1 MVWVRQYQG
10 MSGKQHSL
18 CAGGPGGREHNA
30 QNAPNKQY
38 ANQLSQR
45 HGGDGRHSNVCSAHH
60 IGVVPFIK
68 KEPAV
73 LVLLGFAMIAVF
85 MVLIM
90 TKKLTPVLALI
101 IVPTVFGLFAGAG
114 LGIGDMVMDSMK
126 SMTSTAALLMF
137 AIIYFGLMIDVG
149 LFDPLVR
156 FILRKLGNDPAK
168 VVLGTALLAAA
179 VSLDGDGSTTFILT
193 TAAMLPIYLRLK
205 MSPVVLTCVAGL
217 ANGTMNIVPWGGPT
231 ARAATALKIDVNDV
245 FVPMIPSLIAGLAV
259 VLAFAWLLGLQERNR
274 LRATQPEIWGTPS
287 TAEPFTTDAFDGGSS
302 AGGSRTGGSGSA
314 PVPAAGGPGGLS
326 LEGSSVA
333 VLERTET
340 LVDDSDT
347 AMADTAL
354 DPNRKTLRPKLQWFN
369 LGLTVAVMG
378 MLIADLVPLP
388 YVFMVGSAIA
398 LLVNFPK
405 VKDQG
410 AQLVAHAPSIVAVVS
425 MVMAAA
431 VLTGVL
437 TGTGMV
443 EAMSAWLVQI
453 IPSDMGPLMA
463 VITGVLSIPMTFF
476 MSNDAFYF
484 GVLPVLAETAGHY
497 GISAADM
504 ARASITGQP
513 FHMQSPLVPAI
524 LLLVSLAKVDLGDH
538 HKKVLWRSAVVS
550 LVMLGVGML
559 TGAIGIG

>member
-1 MVWVRQYQG
+1 M
-10 MSGKQHSL
+10 
-18 CAGGPGGREHNA
+18 
-30 QNAPNKQY
+30 
-38 ANQLSQR
+38 
-45 HGGDGRHSNVCSAHH
+45 
-60 IGVVPFIK
+60 
-68 KEPAV
+68 

-231 ARAATALKIDVNDV
+231 ARAASALKIDVNDV
-245 FVPMIPSLIAGLAV
+245 FVPMIPSLIAGLAI
-259 VLAFAWLLGLQERNR
+259 VLVFAWVLGLQERNR
-274 LRATQPEIWGTPS
+274 LRATEPEIWGVPS
-287 TAEPFTTDAFDGGSS
+287 SAEPFTSDAFDGGTT
-302 AGGSRTGGSGSA
+302 AGGSGTSRGGSGRSGSA
-314 PVPAAGGPGGLS
+314 PVPATGGPAVGGAAP
-326 LEGSSVA
+326 VA
-333 VLERTET
+333 GVALLERPDEH
-340 LVDDSDT
+340 VDDSA
-347 AMADTAL
+347 AMAGTAL

-398 LLVNFPK
+398 LLVNFPH
-405 VKDQG
+405 VKDQA
-410 AQLVAHAPSIVAVVS
+410 AQIVAHAPSIVAVVS

-453 IPSDMGPLMA
+453 IPSSMGPLMA

-484 GVLPVLAETAGHY
+484 GVLPVLSETAAHY
-497 GISAADM
+497 GISSAEM

-538 HKKVLWRSAVVS
+538 HKKVLWRAAVVS
-550 LVMLGVGML
+550 LVMLAVGML

>member
-1 MVWVRQYQG
+1 M
-10 MSGKQHSL
+10 
-18 CAGGPGGREHNA
+18 
-30 QNAPNKQY
+30 
-38 ANQLSQR
+38 
-45 HGGDGRHSNVCSAHH
+45 
-60 IGVVPFIK
+60 
-68 KEPAV
+68 
-73 LVLLGFAMIAVF
+73 LVILGFAMIAVF

-114 LGIGDMVMDSMK
+114 LGIGDMVLDSMK

-149 LFDPLVR
+149 LFDPLVK

-231 ARAATALKIDVNDV
+231 ARAATALNIDVNDV
-245 FVPMIPSLIAGLAV
+245 FVPMLPSLLAGITV
-259 VLAFAWLLGLQERNR
+259 VLAFAWILGLQERNR
-274 LRATQPEIWGTPS
+274 LRATQPEIWGVPD
-287 TAEPFTTDAFDGGSS
+287 TAEGFDGGT
-302 AGGSRTGGSGSA
+302 ATGGSSTAGAGRGRKGAGSGGTSSGGA
-314 PVPAAGGPGGLS
+314 APAAGGATPAG
-326 LEGSSVA
+326 VA
-333 VLERTET
+333 LLERPET
-340 LVDDSDT
+340 LVDEHDT

-354 DPNRKTLRPKLQWFN
+354 DPNRSTLRPKLFWFN
-369 LGLTVAVMG
+369 LALTVAVMG
-378 MLIADLVPLP
+378 MLVADLVPLP

-398 LLVNFPK
+398 LLVNFPN

-410 AQLVAHAPSIVAVVS
+410 TQLVAHAPSIVAVVS
-425 MVMAAA
+425 MVMAAS

-453 IPSDMGPLMA
+453 IPASMGPLMA

-484 GVLPVLAETAGHY
+484 GVLPVLSETAAHY
-497 GISAADM
+497 GISGAEM

>member
-1 MVWVRQYQG
+1 M
-10 MSGKQHSL
+10 
-18 CAGGPGGREHNA
+18 
-30 QNAPNKQY
+30 
-38 ANQLSQR
+38 
-45 HGGDGRHSNVCSAHH
+45 
-60 IGVVPFIK
+60 
-68 KEPAV
+68 

-114 LGIGDMVMDSMK
+114 LGIGDMVLESMK

-149 LFDPLVR
+149 LFDPLVK

-168 VVLGTALLAAA
+168 VVLGTAILAAA

-193 TAAMLPIYLRLK
+193 TAAMLPVYLRLK

-217 ANGTMNIVPWGGPT
+217 ANGTMNILPWGGPT
-231 ARAATALKIDVNDV
+231 ARAATALNLDVNDV
-245 FVPMIPSLIAGLAV
+245 FVPMIPSLIAGLV
-259 VLAFAWLLGLQERNR
+259 VVFAFAWLLGMQERNR
-274 LRATQPEIWGTPS
+274 LRATQPEIWGVPD
-287 TAEPFTTDAFDGGSS
+287 TAEKFDGGTEAGAGGAS
-302 AGGSRTGGSGSA
+302 AGG
-314 PVPAAGGPGGLS
+314 AAGGTARTGSGAPVTGAPAVG
-326 LEGSSVA
+326 GSSVA

-340 LVDDSDT
+340 LVDDKDT

-354 DPNRKTLRPKLQWFN
+354 DPNRSTLRPKLIWFN
-369 LGLTVAVMG
+369 LGLTIAVMV
-378 MLIADLVPLP
+378 MLVADLVPLP
-388 YVFMVGSAIA
+388 FVFMVGSAIA
-398 LLVNFPK
+398 LVVNFPN
-405 VKDQG
+405 VKEQG
-410 AQLVAHAPSIVAVVS
+410 AQLIAHAPSIVAVVS

-453 IPSDMGPLMA
+453 IPTSMGPFMA

-484 GVLPVLAETAGHY
+484 GVLPVLSETAGHY
-497 GISAADM
+497 GISAAEM

-513 FHMQSPLVPAI
+513 FHLQSPLVPAI

-538 HKKVLWRSAVVS
+538 HKKVLWRTAVVS

>member
-1 MVWVRQYQG
+1 
-10 MSGKQHSL
+10 
-18 CAGGPGGREHNA
+18 
-30 QNAPNKQY
+30 
-38 ANQLSQR
+38 
-45 HGGDGRHSNVCSAHH
+45 
-60 IGVVPFIK
+60 
-68 KEPAV
+68 V

-231 ARAATALKIDVNDV
+231 ARAASALKIDVNEV
-245 FVPMIPSLIAGLAV
+245 FVPMIPSLAAGLAV
-259 VLAFAWLLGLQERNR
+259 VLVFAWVLGLQERNR
-274 LRATQPEIWGTPS
+274 LRATQPEIWGVPD
-287 TAEPFTTDAFDGGSS
+287 TAEGLDGGTP
-302 AGGSRTGGSGSA
+302 AGGSGMSRGGSGRSGSGRGPA
-314 PVPAAGGPGGLS
+314 PVPATGGPAVGGS
-326 LEGSSVA
+326 GVA

-340 LVDDSDT
+340 LVDENDA

-369 LGLTVAVMG
+369 LALTVAVMG

-398 LLVNFPK
+398 LLVNFPH
-405 VKDQG
+405 VKDQA
-410 AQLVAHAPSIVAVVS
+410 AQIVAHAPSIVAVVS

-453 IPSDMGPLMA
+453 IPSSMGPLMA
-463 VITGVLSIPMTFF
+463 VITGLLSIPMTFF

-484 GVLPVLAETAGHY
+484 GVLPVLSETAAHF
-497 GISAADM
+497 GISSAEM

-538 HKKVLWRSAVVS
+538 HKKVLWRAAVVS
-550 LVMLGVGML
+550 LVMLGIGML

>member
-1 MVWVRQYQG
+1 
-10 MSGKQHSL
+10 
-18 CAGGPGGREHNA
+18 
-30 QNAPNKQY
+30 
-38 ANQLSQR
+38 
-45 HGGDGRHSNVCSAHH
+45 
-60 IGVVPFIK
+60 
-68 KEPAV
+68 
-73 LVLLGFAMIAVF
+73 MIAVF

-114 LGIGDMVMDSMK
+114 LGIGPMVMDSMK

-149 LFDPLVR
+149 LFDPLVK

-168 VVLGTALLAAA
+168 VVLGTAILAAA

-193 TAAMLPIYLRLK
+193 TAAMLPVYLRLK

-217 ANGTMNIVPWGGPT
+217 ANGTMNILPWGGPT
-231 ARAATALKIDVNDV
+231 ARAATALKLDVNDV
-245 FVPMIPSLIAGLAV
+245 FVPMVPSLIVGLIV
-259 VLAFAWLLGLQERNR
+259 VLVFAWLLGLQERNR
-274 LRATQPEIWGTPS
+274 LRTTAPEIWGDVADPS
-287 TAEPFTTDAFDGGSS
+287 EAFDGGTGR
-302 AGGSRTGGSGSA
+302 GGSVAGGSGSGSGT
-314 PVPAAGGPGGLS
+314 GGGRFGFGRN
-326 LEGSSVA
+326 GSSATAVKPGTGGGSGVA
-333 VLERTET
+333 VLEDPAT
-340 LVDDSDT
+340 LVDDQDT

-354 DPNRKTLRPKLQWFN
+354 DPNRATLRPKLFWFN
-369 LGLTVAVMG
+369 LGLTVAVMVV
-378 MLIADLVPLP
+378 LVANIVPLP
-388 YVFMVGSAIA
+388 FVFMVGSAIA

-410 AQLVAHAPSIVAVVS
+410 AQLIAHAPSIVAVVS

-437 TGTGMV
+437 NGTGMV
-443 EAMSAWLVQI
+443 KAMSEWLVQI
-453 IPSDMGPLMA
+453 IPADMGPFMA
-463 VITGVLSIPMTFF
+463 IITGLLSIPMTFF

-484 GVLPVLAETAGHY
+484 GVLPVLSETAAHY
-497 GISAADM
+497 GVDAVDM

-513 FHMQSPLVPAI
+513 FHLQSPLVPAI

-538 HKKVLWRSAVVS
+538 HKKVLWRTAVISV
-550 LVMLGVGML
+550 VMLAVGVL

>member
-1 MVWVRQYQG
+1 M
-10 MSGKQHSL
+10 
-18 CAGGPGGREHNA
+18 
-30 QNAPNKQY
+30 
-38 ANQLSQR
+38 
-45 HGGDGRHSNVCSAHH
+45 
-60 IGVVPFIK
+60 
-68 KEPAV
+68 

-101 IVPTVFGLFAGAG
+101 IVPTIFGLFAGAG
-114 LGIGDMVMDSMK
+114 LGIGTMVMDSMK

-168 VVLGTALLAAA
+168 VVLGTAILAAA

-193 TAAMLPIYLRLK
+193 TAAMLPVYLRLK

-217 ANGTMNIVPWGGPT
+217 ANGTMNILPWGGPT
-231 ARAATALKIDVNDV
+231 ARAATALKLDVNDV
-245 FVPMIPSLIAGLAV
+245 FVPMVPSLIAGLIV
-259 VLAFAWLLGLQERNR
+259 VLVFSWLLGLQERNR
-274 LRATQPEIWGTPS
+274 LHAVAPEIWGTG
-287 TAEPFTTDAFDGGSS
+287 DAGMSDGGTGRFGFGFGRKGTGPRVSGPRVS
-302 AGGSRTGGSGSA
+302 GPAG
-314 PVPAAGGPGGLS
+314 
-326 LEGSSVA
+326 GSSVA
-333 VLERTET
+333 VLERTEV
-340 LVDDSDT
+340 LVDDQDT

-354 DPNRKTLRPKLQWFN
+354 DPNRKTLRPKLFWFN
-369 LGLTVAVMG
+369 LGLTAAVMVT
-378 MLIADLVPLP
+378 LVANIIPLP
-388 YVFMVGSAIA
+388 FVFMVGSAIA

-410 AQLVAHAPSIVAVVS
+410 AQLIAHAPSIVAVVS
-425 MVMAAA
+425 MVMAAS

-437 TGTGMV
+437 NGTGMV
-443 EAMSAWLVQI
+443 KAMSEWLVQI
-453 IPSDMGPLMA
+453 IPADMGPFMA
-463 VITGVLSIPMTFF
+463 IITGVLSIPMTFF

-484 GVLPVLAETAGHY
+484 GVLPVLSETAAHY
-497 GISAADM
+497 GVSAVDM

-513 FHMQSPLVPAI
+513 FHLQSPLVPAI

-538 HKKVLWRSAVVS
+538 HKKVLWRTAVIS
-550 LVMLGVGML
+550 LVMLGVGVL

>member
-1 MVWVRQYQG
+1 
-10 MSGKQHSL
+10 
-18 CAGGPGGREHNA
+18 
-30 QNAPNKQY
+30 
-38 ANQLSQR
+38 
-45 HGGDGRHSNVCSAHH
+45 
-60 IGVVPFIK
+60 
-68 KEPAV
+68 
-73 LVLLGFAMIAVF
+73 MIAVF

-168 VVLGTALLAAA
+168 VVLGTAILAAA

-193 TAAMLPIYLRLK
+193 TAAVLPVYLRLK

-217 ANGTMNIVPWGGPT
+217 ANGTMNILPWGGPT

-245 FVPMIPSLIAGLAV
+245 FVPMIPSLVAGLAV
-259 VLAFAWLLGLQERNR
+259 VFAFAWLLGLQERNR
-274 LRATQPEIWGTPS
+274 LRATAPEIWATPAS
-287 TAEPFTTDAFDGGSS
+287 AEPFTADKFDGGTGSGA
-302 AGGSRTGGSGSA
+302 AGGSGTGRGSGGEGS
-314 PVPAAGGPGGLS
+314 PVPATGGPAVG
-326 LEGSSVA
+326 GSSVA

-340 LVDDSDT
+340 LIEDADT
-347 AMADTAL
+347 GLTDTAL

-369 LGLTVAVMG
+369 LGLTVAVMVV
-378 MLIADLVPLP
+378 LVANVIPLP
-388 YVFMVGSAIA
+388 FVFMVASAVA

-410 AQLVAHAPSIVAVVS
+410 AQLIAHAPSIVAVVS

-437 TGTGMV
+437 KGTGMV

-453 IPSDMGPLMA
+453 IPTSMGPFMA

-484 GVLPVLAETAGHY
+484 GVLPVLSETAAHY
-497 GISAADM
+497 GISAAEM

-538 HKKVLWRSAVVS
+538 HKKVLWRTAVIS
-550 LVMLGVGML
+550 LVMLGVGVL

>member
-1 MVWVRQYQG
+1 M
-10 MSGKQHSL
+10 
-18 CAGGPGGREHNA
+18 
-30 QNAPNKQY
+30 
-38 ANQLSQR
+38 
-45 HGGDGRHSNVCSAHH
+45 
-60 IGVVPFIK
+60 
-68 KEPAV
+68 
-73 LVLLGFAMIAVF
+73 LVILGFAMIAVF

-149 LFDPLVR
+149 LFDPLVK

-168 VVLGTALLAAA
+168 VVLGTAILAAA

-193 TAAMLPIYLRLK
+193 TAAMLPVYLRLK

-217 ANGTMNIVPWGGPT
+217 ANGTMNILPWGGPT

-245 FVPMIPSLIAGLAV
+245 FVPMIPSLVAGLV
-259 VLAFAWLLGLQERNR
+259 VVFAFSWLLGLQERNR
-274 LRATQPEIWGTPS
+274 LRATAPEIWGTPS
-287 TAEPFTTDAFDGGSS
+287 TAEPFTADGFDGGTS
-302 AGGSRTGGSGSA
+302 AGGSRTGVSG
-314 PVPAAGGPGGLS
+314 AGRGRKGGNPGGAAPAVGGS
-326 LEGSSVA
+326 PAGSSVA
-333 VLERTET
+333 VLERPGT
-340 LVDDSDT
+340 LLEDSSAGLT
-347 AMADTAL
+347 DTAL
-354 DPNRKTLRPKLQWFN
+354 DPNRSTLRPKLFWFN
-369 LGLTVAVMG
+369 LALTVAVMVV
-378 MLIADLVPLP
+378 LVANVIPLP
-388 YVFMVGSAIA
+388 FVFMVGAAIA

-410 AQLVAHAPSIVAVVS
+410 AQLIAHAPSIVAVVS

-437 TGTGMV
+437 KGTGMV

-453 IPSDMGPLMA
+453 IPTSMGPFMA

-484 GVLPVLAETAGHY
+484 GVLPVLSETAAHY
-497 GISAADM
+497 GVGAADM

-513 FHMQSPLVPAI
+513 FHLQSPLVPAI

-538 HKKVLWRSAVVS
+538 HKKVLWRTAVIS

>member
-1 MVWVRQYQG
+1 M
-10 MSGKQHSL
+10 
-18 CAGGPGGREHNA
+18 
-30 QNAPNKQY
+30 
-38 ANQLSQR
+38 
-45 HGGDGRHSNVCSAHH
+45 
-60 IGVVPFIK
+60 
-68 KEPAV
+68 

-114 LGIGDMVMDSMK
+114 LGIGDMVLDSMK

-168 VVLGTALLAAA
+168 VVLGTAILAAA

-193 TAAMLPIYLRLK
+193 TAAMLPVYLRLK

-217 ANGTMNIVPWGGPT
+217 ANGTMNILPWGGPT

-245 FVPMIPSLIAGLAV
+245 FVPMIPSLIAGLV
-259 VLAFAWLLGLQERNR
+259 VVFAFAWLLGLQERNR
-274 LRATQPEIWGTPS
+274 LRATSPEIWGVPDS
-287 TAEPFTTDAFDGGSS
+287 AEPFDGGTSDGGRT
-302 AGGSRTGGSGSA
+302 AGGSGAGTGRKGS
-314 PVPAAGGPGGLS
+314 VPAGTAPAGLS
-326 LEGSSVA
+326 PAGSSVA
-333 VLERTET
+333 VLERTES
-340 LVDDSDT
+340 LVDDHDS

-354 DPNRKTLRPKLQWFN
+354 DPNRKTLRPKLFWFN
-369 LGLTVAVMG
+369 LGLTVAVMV
-378 MLIADLVPLP
+378 MLVADLVPLP
-388 YVFMVGSAIA
+388 FVFMVGSAIA

-410 AQLVAHAPSIVAVVS
+410 AQLIAHAPSIVAVVS

-437 TGTGMV
+437 KGTGMV

-453 IPSDMGPLMA
+453 IPTSMGPFMA

-484 GVLPVLAETAGHY
+484 GVLPVLSETAAHY
-497 GISAADM
+497 GVSAADM

-513 FHMQSPLVPAI
+513 FHLQSPLVPAI

-538 HKKVLWRSAVVS
+538 HKKVLWRTAVIS

>member
-1 MVWVRQYQG
+1 M
-10 MSGKQHSL
+10 
-18 CAGGPGGREHNA
+18 
-30 QNAPNKQY
+30 
-38 ANQLSQR
+38 
-45 HGGDGRHSNVCSAHH
+45 
-60 IGVVPFIK
+60 K

-114 LGIGDMVMDSMK
+114 LGIGDMVLDSMK

-168 VVLGTALLAAA
+168 VVLGTAVLAAA

-193 TAAMLPIYLRLK
+193 TAAMLPVYLRLK

-217 ANGTMNIVPWGGPT
+217 ANGTMNILPWGGPT
-231 ARAATALKIDVNDV
+231 ARAASALNLSVSDV
-245 FVPMIPSLIAGLAV
+245 FVPMIPSLIAGLV
-259 VLAFAWLLGLQERNR
+259 VVFVFAWLLGLQERNR
-274 LRATQPEIWGTPS
+274 LRATAPEIWESSDTN
-287 TAEPFTTDAFDGGSS
+287 DGGT
-302 AGGSRTGGSGSA
+302 GTGRFGFGRTGTAPATGRPAVGS
-314 PVPAAGGPGGLS
+314 PAAG
-326 LEGSSVA
+326 GSSVA
-333 VLERTET
+333 VLERTED
-340 LVDDSDT
+340 LVDERDT

-354 DPNRKTLRPKLQWFN
+354 DPNRATLRPKLQWFN
-369 LGLTVAVMG
+369 LGLTVAIMALLV
-378 MLIADLVPLP
+378 ADLVPLP
-388 YVFMVGSAIA
+388 FVFMVGSAIA

-405 VKDQG
+405 LKDQS
-410 AQLVAHAPSIVAVVS
+410 AQLIAHAPSIVAVVS

-437 TGTGMV
+437 NGTGMV
-443 EAMSAWLVQI
+443 KAMSEWLVAI
-453 IPSDMGPLMA
+453 IPSDMGPFMA

-484 GVLPVLAETAGHY
+484 GVLPVLSETAGHY

-513 FHMQSPLVPAI
+513 FHLQSPLVPAI

-538 HKKVLWRSAVVS
+538 HKKVLWRTAVVS
-550 LVMLGVGML
+550 LVMLAVGVL

>member
-1 MVWVRQYQG
+1 M
-10 MSGKQHSL
+10 
-18 CAGGPGGREHNA
+18 
-30 QNAPNKQY
+30 
-38 ANQLSQR
+38 
-45 HGGDGRHSNVCSAHH
+45 
-60 IGVVPFIK
+60 
-68 KEPAV
+68 

-101 IVPTVFGLFAGAG
+101 IVPTIFGLFAGAG
-114 LGIGDMVMDSMK
+114 LGIGPMVMDSMK

-137 AIIYFGLMIDVG
+137 AIVYFGLMIDVG
-149 LFDPLVR
+149 LFDPLVK

-168 VVLGTALLAAA
+168 VVLGTAILAAA

-193 TAAMLPIYLRLK
+193 TAAMLPVYLRLK

-217 ANGTMNIVPWGGPT
+217 ANGTMNILPWGGPT

-245 FVPMIPSLIAGLAV
+245 FVPMIPSLIAGLV
-259 VLAFAWLLGLQERNR
+259 VVFVFSWLLGLQERNR
-274 LRATQPEIWGTPS
+274 LRATAPEIWGDV
-287 TAEPFTTDAFDGGSS
+287 ADAGDMFDGGTRR
-302 AGGSRTGGSGSA
+302 GGNGTGTGGGSG
-314 PVPAAGGPGGLS
+314 V
-326 LEGSSVA
+326 V

-340 LVDDSDT
+340 LVDLADT
-347 AMADTAL
+347 GLTATAL
-354 DPNRKTLRPKLQWFN
+354 DPNRKTLRPKLFWFN
-369 LGLTVAVMG
+369 LGLTVAVMV
-378 MLIADLVPLP
+378 MLVANLVPLP

-405 VKDQG
+405 VKEQG

-437 TGTGMV
+437 NGTGMV
-443 EAMSAWLVQI
+443 KEMSAWLVHI
-453 IPSDMGPLMA
+453 IPAEMGPFMA
-463 VITGVLSIPMTFF
+463 VITGLLSIPMTFF

-484 GVLPVLAETAGHY
+484 GVLPVLSETAAHY
-497 GISAADM
+497 GISGAEM

-513 FHMQSPLVPAI
+513 FHLQSPLVPAI
-524 LLLVSLAKVDLGDH
+524 LLLVSLAKVELGDH
-538 HKKVLWRSAVVS
+538 HKKVLWRTAVISV
-550 LVMLGVGML
+550 VMLAVGML

>member
-1 MVWVRQYQG
+1 M
-10 MSGKQHSL
+10 
-18 CAGGPGGREHNA
+18 
-30 QNAPNKQY
+30 
-38 ANQLSQR
+38 
-45 HGGDGRHSNVCSAHH
+45 
-60 IGVVPFIK
+60 
-68 KEPAV
+68 
-73 LVLLGFAMIAVF
+73 LVILGFAMIAVF

-149 LFDPLVR
+149 LFDPLVK

-168 VVLGTALLAAA
+168 VVLGTAILAAA

-193 TAAMLPIYLRLK
+193 TAAMLPVYLRLK

-217 ANGTMNIVPWGGPT
+217 ANGTMNILPWGGPT

-245 FVPMIPSLIAGLAV
+245 FVPMIPSLVAGLV
-259 VLAFAWLLGLQERNR
+259 VVFAFAWLLGLQERNR
-274 LRATQPEIWGTPS
+274 LRATAPEIWS
-287 TAEPFTTDAFDGGSS
+287 VLDTAEQFDGTSDGGTSAAASGSGRGRKGGNPGGAVP
-302 AGGSRTGGSGSA
+302 AGG
-314 PVPAAGGPGGLS
+314 
-326 LEGSSVA
+326 SVA

-340 LVDDSDT
+340 LVDDHDS

-354 DPNRKTLRPKLQWFN
+354 DPNRSTLRPKLFWFN
-369 LGLTVAVMG
+369 LALTVAVMVV
-378 MLIADLVPLP
+378 LVANIIPLP
-388 YVFMVGSAIA
+388 FVFMVGAAIA

-410 AQLVAHAPSIVAVVS
+410 AQLIAHAPSIVAVVS

-437 TGTGMV
+437 KGTGMV

-453 IPSDMGPLMA
+453 IPSSMGPFMA
-463 VITGVLSIPMTFF
+463 VITGILSIPMTFF

-484 GVLPVLAETAGHY
+484 GVLPVLSETAAHY
-497 GISAADM
+497 GVGAADM

-513 FHMQSPLVPAI
+513 FHLQSPLVPAI

-538 HKKVLWRSAVVS
+538 HKKVLWRTAVIS
-550 LVMLGVGML
+550 LVMLGVGLL

>member
-1 MVWVRQYQG
+1 
-10 MSGKQHSL
+10 
-18 CAGGPGGREHNA
+18 
-30 QNAPNKQY
+30 
-38 ANQLSQR
+38 
-45 HGGDGRHSNVCSAHH
+45 
-60 IGVVPFIK
+60 
-68 KEPAV
+68 
-73 LVLLGFAMIAVF
+73 MIAVF

-114 LGIGDMVMDSMK
+114 LGIGDMVLDSMK

-149 LFDPLVR
+149 LFDPLVK

-168 VVLGTALLAAA
+168 VVLGTAILAAA

-193 TAAMLPIYLRLK
+193 TAAMLPVYLRLK

-217 ANGTMNIVPWGGPT
+217 ANGTMNILPWGGPT
-231 ARAATALKIDVNDV
+231 ARAATALHLDVNDV
-245 FVPMIPSLIAGLAV
+245 FVPMIPSLIAGLV
-259 VLAFAWLLGLQERNR
+259 VVFAFAWLLGLQERNR
-274 LRATQPEIWGTPS
+274 LRATEPEIWGVPE
-287 TAEPFTTDAFDGGSS
+287 TAEKFDGGTAAASS
-302 AGGSRTGGSGSA
+302 GTGGTGSRTPGTGTPAVGGSPAGS
-314 PVPAAGGPGGLS
+314 G
-326 LEGSSVA
+326 VA

-340 LVDDSDT
+340 LVDDHDS

-354 DPNRKTLRPKLQWFN
+354 DPNRSTLRPRLIWFN
-369 LGLTVAVMG
+369 LGLTIAVMV
-378 MLIADLVPLP
+378 MLVADLVPLP
-388 YVFMVGSAIA
+388 FVFMVGSAIA
-398 LLVNFPK
+398 LVVNFPN
-405 VKDQG
+405 VKEQG
-410 AQLVAHAPSIVAVVS
+410 AQLIAHAPSIVAVVS

-443 EAMSAWLVQI
+443 EAMSAWLVEI
-453 IPSDMGPLMA
+453 IPTSMGPFMA

-484 GVLPVLAETAGHY
+484 GVLPVLSETAGHY
-497 GISAADM
+497 GISAAEM

-513 FHMQSPLVPAI
+513 FHLQSPLVPAI

-538 HKKVLWRSAVVS
+538 HKKVLWRTAVIS

>member
-1 MVWVRQYQG
+1 M
-10 MSGKQHSL
+10 
-18 CAGGPGGREHNA
+18 
-30 QNAPNKQY
+30 
-38 ANQLSQR
+38 
-45 HGGDGRHSNVCSAHH
+45 
-60 IGVVPFIK
+60 
-68 KEPAV
+68 

-101 IVPTVFGLFAGAG
+101 IVPTIFGLFAGAG
-114 LGIGDMVMDSMK
+114 LGIGSMVMDSMK

-137 AIIYFGLMIDVG
+137 AIVYFGLMIDVG

-168 VVLGTALLAAA
+168 VVLGTAILAAA

-193 TAAMLPIYLRLK
+193 TAAMLPVYLRLK

-217 ANGTMNIVPWGGPT
+217 ANGTMNILPWGGPT
-231 ARAATALKIDVNDV
+231 ARAATALKVDVNDV
-245 FVPMIPSLIAGLAV
+245 FVPMVPSLIAGLV
-259 VLAFAWLLGLQERNR
+259 VVFVFSWLLGLQERNR
-274 LRATQPEIWGTPS
+274 LRATAPEIWGDVS
-287 TAEPFTTDAFDGGSS
+287 DAGDVFDGGTRR
-302 AGGSRTGGSGSA
+302 GGSGTGGS
-314 PVPAAGGPGGLS
+314 PDV
-326 LEGSSVA
+326 V

-340 LVDDSDT
+340 LVDLADAGLT
-347 AMADTAL
+347 ATAL
-354 DPNRKTLRPKLQWFN
+354 DPHRKTLRPKLFWFN
-369 LGLTVAVMG
+369 LGLTVAVMV
-378 MLIADLVPLP
+378 MLVANLVPLP

-405 VKDQG
+405 VKEQG

-437 TGTGMV
+437 NGTGMV
-443 EAMSAWLVQI
+443 KEMSAWLVHI
-453 IPSDMGPLMA
+453 IPAEMGPFMA
-463 VITGVLSIPMTFF
+463 VITGLLSIPMTFF

-484 GVLPVLAETAGHY
+484 GVLPVLSETAGHY
-497 GISAADM
+497 GISGAEM

-513 FHMQSPLVPAI
+513 FHLQSPLVPAI
-524 LLLVSLAKVDLGDH
+524 LLLVSLAKVELGDH
-538 HKKVLWRSAVVS
+538 HKKVLWRTAVISV
-550 LVMLGVGML
+550 VMLAVGML

>member
-1 MVWVRQYQG
+1 
-10 MSGKQHSL
+10 
-18 CAGGPGGREHNA
+18 
-30 QNAPNKQY
+30 
-38 ANQLSQR
+38 
-45 HGGDGRHSNVCSAHH
+45 
-60 IGVVPFIK
+60 
-68 KEPAV
+68 
-73 LVLLGFAMIAVF
+73 MIAVF

-90 TKKLTPVLALI
+90 SKKLTPVLALI

-114 LGIGDMVMDSMK
+114 LGIGDMVLDSMK

-149 LFDPLVR
+149 LFDPLVK

-168 VVLGTALLAAA
+168 VVLGTAVLAAA

-193 TAAMLPIYLRLK
+193 TAAMLPVYLRLK

-217 ANGTMNIVPWGGPT
+217 ANGTMNILPWGGPT
-231 ARAATALKIDVNDV
+231 ARAATALKLDVNDV
-245 FVPMIPSLIAGLAV
+245 FVPMIPSLIAGLV
-259 VLAFAWLLGLQERNR
+259 VVFAFAWVLGMQERNR
-274 LRATQPEIWGTPS
+274 LRATEPDIWGVPD
-287 TAEPFTTDAFDGGSS
+287 TAEKFDGGTEAG
-302 AGGSRTGGSGSA
+302 AGGAPAGGT
-314 PVPAAGGPGGLS
+314 AAGGTVRKGSGIPGTGAPAVG
-326 LEGSSVA
+326 GSSVA

-340 LVDDSDT
+340 LVDDKDT

-354 DPNRKTLRPKLQWFN
+354 DPNRPTLRPKLFWFN
-369 LGLTVAVMG
+369 LGLTVAVMAV
-378 MLIADLVPLP
+378 LVANVVPLP
-388 YVFMVGSAIA
+388 FVFMVGSAVA
-398 LLVNFPK
+398 MLVNFPK

-410 AQLVAHAPSIVAVVS
+410 AQLIAHAPSIVAVVS

-437 TGTGMV
+437 KGTGMV

-453 IPSDMGPLMA
+453 IPTSMGPFMA

-484 GVLPVLAETAGHY
+484 GVLPVLSETAGHY
-497 GISAADM
+497 GISAAEM

-513 FHMQSPLVPAI
+513 FHLQSPLVPAI
-524 LLLVSLAKVDLGDH
+524 LLLVSLARVDLGDH
-538 HKKVLWRSAVVS
+538 HKKVLWRTAVVS

>member
-1 MVWVRQYQG
+1 
-10 MSGKQHSL
+10 
-18 CAGGPGGREHNA
+18 
-30 QNAPNKQY
+30 
-38 ANQLSQR
+38 
-45 HGGDGRHSNVCSAHH
+45 
-60 IGVVPFIK
+60 
-68 KEPAV
+68 V

-231 ARAATALKIDVNDV
+231 ARAASALKIDVNEV
-245 FVPMIPSLIAGLAV
+245 FVPMIPSLAAGLAV
-259 VLAFAWLLGLQERNR
+259 VLVFAWVLGLQERNR
-274 LRATQPEIWGTPS
+274 LRATQPEIWGVPD
-287 TAEPFTTDAFDGGSS
+287 TAEAFGGGTP
-302 AGGSRTGGSGSA
+302 AGGSRTGLFRSG
-314 PVPAAGGPGGLS
+314 AGRKADNPGGAAPAVG
-326 LEGSSVA
+326 GSPSSAGVA
-333 VLERTET
+333 VLERTEAAT
-340 LVDDSDT
+340 EENDA
-347 AMADTAL
+347 AMAGTAL
-354 DPNRKTLRPKLQWFN
+354 DPNRTTLRPKLQWFN

-398 LLVNFPK
+398 LLVNFPH
-405 VKDQG
+405 VKDQA
-410 AQLVAHAPSIVAVVS
+410 AQIVAHAPSIVAVVS

-453 IPSDMGPLMA
+453 IPSSMGPLMA
-463 VITGVLSIPMTFF
+463 VITGLLSIPMTFF

-484 GVLPVLAETAGHY
+484 GVLPVLSETAAHY
-497 GISAADM
+497 GITGAEM

-538 HKKVLWRSAVVS
+538 HKKVLWRAAVVS
-550 LVMLGVGML
+550 LVMLGIGML

>member
-1 MVWVRQYQG
+1 M
-10 MSGKQHSL
+10 
-18 CAGGPGGREHNA
+18 
-30 QNAPNKQY
+30 
-38 ANQLSQR
+38 
-45 HGGDGRHSNVCSAHH
+45 
-60 IGVVPFIK
+60 
-68 KEPAV
+68 

-245 FVPMIPSLIAGLAV
+245 FVPMLPSLLAGIAV
-259 VLAFAWLLGLQERNR
+259 VLAFAWLLGIQERNR
-274 LRATQPEIWGTPS
+274 LRATQPEIWGVPE
-287 TAEPFTTDAFDGGSS
+287 TAEAFDGEAFDGGTGR
-302 AGGSRTGGSGSA
+302 GGQVSGPSGGA
-314 PVPAAGGPGGLS
+314 PAGLS
-326 LEGSSVA
+326 PEASPVA

-398 LLVNFPK
+398 LLVNFPH
-405 VKDQG
+405 VKDQ
-410 AQLVAHAPSIVAVVS
+410 ANQLIAHAPSIVAVVS

-484 GVLPVLAETAGHY
+484 GVLPVLSETAAHY
-497 GISAADM
+497 GISAAEM

-550 LVMLGVGML
+550 LVMLAVGML

>member
-1 MVWVRQYQG
+1 M
-10 MSGKQHSL
+10 
-18 CAGGPGGREHNA
+18 
-30 QNAPNKQY
+30 
-38 ANQLSQR
+38 
-45 HGGDGRHSNVCSAHH
+45 
-60 IGVVPFIK
+60 
-68 KEPAV
+68 

-149 LFDPLVR
+149 LFDPLVK

-168 VVLGTALLAAA
+168 VVLGTAILAAA

-193 TAAMLPIYLRLK
+193 TAAMLPVYLRLK

-217 ANGTMNIVPWGGPT
+217 ANGTMNILPWGGPT

-245 FVPMIPSLIAGLAV
+245 FVPMIPSLVAGLV
-259 VLAFAWLLGLQERNR
+259 VVFAFSWLLGLQERNR
-274 LRATQPEIWGTPS
+274 LRATAPEIWGVPDTLEGFDGAS
-287 TAEPFTTDAFDGGSS
+287 DGGSS
-302 AGGSRTGGSGSA
+302 VAGAGTGRGRK
-314 PVPAAGGPGGLS
+314 GGNPGGAAPAVEGS
-326 LEGSSVA
+326 PAGSSVA
-333 VLERTET
+333 VLERT
-340 LVDDSDT
+340 DSVIEDSGT
-347 AMADTAL
+347 GLADTAL
-354 DPNRKTLRPKLQWFN
+354 DPNRSTLRPKLFWFN
-369 LGLTVAVMG
+369 LALTVAVMVV
-378 MLIADLVPLP
+378 LVANIVPLP
-388 YVFMVGSAIA
+388 FVFMVGAAIA

-410 AQLVAHAPSIVAVVS
+410 AQLIAHAPSIVAVVS

-437 TGTGMV
+437 KGTGMV

-453 IPSDMGPLMA
+453 IPSSMGPFMA
-463 VITGVLSIPMTFF
+463 VITGILSIPMTFF

-484 GVLPVLAETAGHY
+484 GVLPVLSETAAHY
-497 GISAADM
+497 GVGAADM

-513 FHMQSPLVPAI
+513 FHLQSPLVPAI

-538 HKKVLWRSAVVS
+538 HKKVLWRTAVIS
-550 LVMLGVGML
+550 MVMLGVGML